1 MKGALIDIKKIKL
14 ERIAPEG
21 DSFKMSKINSGV
33 IFVLAIVLLL
43 LLSFTSEGAKFK
55 FNGIGKSVLYK
66 STLNVG
72 FANDVNIVRR
82 NAEQDT
88 NCPFKTECDC
98 DVYDAG
104 HDLW

>member
-1 MKGALIDIKKIKL
+1 
-14 ERIAPEG
+14 
-21 DSFKMSKINSGV
+21 MSKINSGV
-33 IFVLAIVLLL
+33 IFVLAIVLLLLL